1 MAPEDVFSHDNLM
14 SGVVAYVLNNAFNND
29 SLQRSGSNSNYDAVM
44 ICTKEAHPD
53 MVEWFDGKC

>member
-29 SLQRSGSNSNYDAVM
+29 SLQRSGSNSNYDDVL